1 MCVYNINNGVLATD
15 EPFLSLSLSLSL
27 SNGSNKVGRAFFFP
41 LSFFFYRLSSLGA
54 DHSTLKIKLS

>member
-1 MCVYNINNGVLATD
+1 MCVCVYNINNGVLATD
-15 EPFLSLSLSLSL
+15 EPFLSLSL